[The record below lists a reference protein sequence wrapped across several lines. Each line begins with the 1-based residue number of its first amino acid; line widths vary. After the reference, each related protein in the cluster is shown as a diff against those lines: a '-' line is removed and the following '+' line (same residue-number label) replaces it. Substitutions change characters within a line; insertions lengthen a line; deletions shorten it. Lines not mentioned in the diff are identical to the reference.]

1 MSKCKRFVC
10 VLAGVLAL
18 ITGFGNGAASA
29 APSPM
34 AENVMTVTSANYAEV
49 MNISKQKLVIMDFGA
64 TWCPPCRQ
72 MKPVIERLAGEY
84 GGKFV
89 LGEVDVDQSR
99 DLSTKYNIR
108 YLPTLVG
115 VRNSAELPSARNIGY
130 PGETKL
136 RAWIDAQLAKKG

>member
-18 ITGFGNGAASA
+18 ITGFGSGVASA

-34 AENVMTVTSANYAEV
+34 AENVMVVTSANYAEV

-84 GGKFV
+84 GGKFL
-89 LGEVDVDQSR
+89 LGEVDVDRSR
-99 DLSTKYNIR
+99 DLSSRYNIQ

-115 VRNSAELPSARNIGY
+115 VRNSAELPSSRNIGY
-130 PGETKL
+130 PGEAKL
-136 RAWIDAQLAKKG
+136 RAWINAQLAKG

>member
-18 ITGFGNGAASA
+18 VTGFGGGVASA
-29 APSPM
+29 APT
-34 AENVMTVTSANYAEV
+34 AENVVTVTSANYAEV
-49 MNISKQKLVIMDFGA
+49 MNISKEKLVIMDFGA

-84 GGKFV
+84 GGRFL

-99 DLSTKYNIR
+99 DLSTRYNIR

-115 VRNSAELPSARNIGY
+115 VRNAAELPSSRNIGY

-136 RAWIDAQLAKKG
+136 RAWIDAQLAKG

>member
-18 ITGFGNGAASA
+18 VTGFGNGAASA
-29 APSPM
+29 APK

-84 GGKFV
+84 GGRFL

-99 DLSTKYNIR
+99 DLSSRYNIR

-115 VRNSAELPSARNIGY
+115 VRDAAELPSSRNIGY
-130 PGETKL
+130 PGEARL
-136 RAWIDAQLAKKG
+136 RAWIDAQLAKG

>member
-1 MSKCKRFVC
+1 MSKFKRFVC

-18 ITGFGNGAASA
+18 VTGVGSGAASA
-29 APSPM
+29 APSPT
-34 AENVMTVTSANYAEV
+34 AENVVTVTSANYAEV

-72 MKPVIERLAGEY
+72 MKPVIERLAAEY
-84 GGKFV
+84 GGRFL

-99 DLSTKYNIR
+99 DLSSRYNIR

-115 VRNSAELPSARNIGY
+115 VRDAAELPSSRNIGY
-130 PGETKL
+130 PGEARL
-136 RAWIDAQLAKKG
+136 RAWIDAQLAKG

>member
-1 MSKCKRFVC
+1 MFKYKRA
-10 VLAGVLAL
+10 LGMLGGLLAL
-18 ITGFGNGAASA
+18 VVGFGAAPASA
-29 APSPM
+29 APAP
-34 AENVMTVTSANYAEV
+34 AGENVVTVTSANYQEV
-49 MNISKQKLVIMDFGA
+49 MNTSKQKLVIMDFGA

-72 MKPVIERLAGEY
+72 MKPVIEKIAAEY
-84 GGKFV
+84 GGKFL
-89 LGEVDVDQSR
+89 LGEVDVDQSK
-99 DLSTKYNIR
+99 DLSSRYNIQ